1 MVVIMITV
9 TLTHSVG
16 RFICIIAKT
25 AGDSDRIMEEIREMQ
40 LLGREDCSGGD
51 I

>member
-9 TLTHSVG
+9 TLIALVG
-16 RFICIIAKT
+16 LYALAKT

-40 LLGREDCSGGD
+40 LLGREDCSGGE

>member
-9 TLTHSVG
+9 ILIALVG
-16 RFICIIAKT
+16 LYALAKT
-25 AGDSDRIMEEIREMQ
+25 ASDSDRIMEEIREMQ

>member
-9 TLTHSVG
+9 TVTLIALVG
-16 RFICIIAKT
+16 LYALAKT

>member
-1 MVVIMITV
+1 MIVVIMITV
-9 TLTHSVG
+9 TLIALVG
-16 RFICIIAKT
+16 LYALAKT

>member
-9 TLTHSVG
+9 TLIALVG
-16 RFICIIAKT
+16 LYALAKT

>member
-9 TLTHSVG
+9 TLIALVG
-16 RFICIIAKT
+16 LYTLAKT
-25 AGDSDRIMEEIREMQ
+25 ASDSDRIMEEIREMQ

>member
-9 TLTHSVG
+9 TLIALVG
-16 RFICIIAKT
+16 LYAFAKT

>member
-1 MVVIMITV
+1 MLVIMITV
-9 TLTHSVG
+9 TLIALAG
-16 RFICIIAKT
+16 LYALAKT

>member
-9 TLTHSVG
+9 TLIALVG
-16 RFICIIAKT
+16 LCALAKT

>member
-9 TLTHSVG
+9 TLIALVG
-16 RFICIIAKT
+16 LYALAKT
-25 AGDSDRIMEEIREMQ
+25 AGDFDRIMEEIREMQ

>member
-9 TLTHSVG
+9 TLIALVG
-16 RFICIIAKT
+16 LYALAKT
-25 AGDSDRIMEEIREMQ
+25 ACDSDRIMEEIREMQ

>member
-9 TLTHSVG
+9 TLIALVG
-16 RFICIIAKT
+16 LYALAKT
-25 AGDSDRIMEEIREMQ
+25 AGDSDTIMEEIREMQ

>member
-9 TLTHSVG
+9 TLIALVG
-16 RFICIIAKT
+16 LYALAKT
-25 AGDSDRIMEEIREMQ
+25 AGDSDRVMEEIREMQ

>member
-9 TLTHSVG
+9 TLIALVG
-16 RFICIIAKT
+16 LYALAKT

-40 LLGREDCSGGD
+40 LLGRENCSGGD

>member
-9 TLTHSVG
+9 TLIALVG
-16 RFICIIAKT
+16 LYALAKT

-40 LLGREDCSGGD
+40 LFGREDCSGGD

>member
-9 TLTHSVG
+9 TLIALVG
-16 RFICIIAKT
+16 LYALAKT

-40 LLGREDCSGGD
+40 LIGREDCSGGD

>member
-9 TLTHSVG
+9 PLIALVG
-16 RFICIIAKT
+16 LYALAKT

>member
-9 TLTHSVG
+9 TLIALVG
-16 RFICIIAKT
+16 LYALAKT
-25 AGDSDRIMEEIREMQ
+25 AGDSDRIMEEIVEMQ
-40 LLGREDCSGGD
+40 LLVREDCSGGD